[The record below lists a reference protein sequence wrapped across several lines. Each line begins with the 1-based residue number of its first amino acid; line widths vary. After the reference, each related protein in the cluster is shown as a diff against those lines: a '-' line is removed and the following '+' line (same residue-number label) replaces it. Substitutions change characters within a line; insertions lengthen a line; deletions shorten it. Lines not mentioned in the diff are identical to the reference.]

1 MVPAL
6 EFFPVTI
13 PPRITTRHP
22 HHPAARI
29 NCSSEGIKQRE
40 RRGTHQRLEGKESG
54 DCDPIAADSMGS
66 RREREGGREGGRGS
80 LIGSSEPRWK

>member
-1 MVPAL
+1 LYIGKPEDTFAL
-6 EFFPVTI
+6 
-13 PPRITTRHP
+13 
-22 HHPAARI
+22 
-29 NCSSEGIKQRE
+29 
-40 RRGTHQRLEGKESG
+40 QRLEGKESG